1 MDLTLEQCLQYL
13 LYRDQ
18 QLTLPGIGVLRVKR
32 IPAHFSETRESLLP
46 PSFTLHFDEN
56 FQEAQTLIP
65 SKYEEAY
72 AKSAH
77 TIRSQIIEKG
87 SSDLFGIGTLRH
99 DGEMVVFEEN
109 RMLVD
114 KIWGGLEAIAPISEV
129 KRTYTQAP
137 DSFPAVETQTFQ
149 QRKPKNY
156 SWLKWLLFLLLAGI
170 LIYFV
175 LFFPWESGSSE
186 VAEADNAVPDTTEV
200 SSEPVQTETV
210 TTIDTPLVDSSSNAL
225 NTNNQKIENQ
235 SIEYIIITGSFKSNK
250 YIDRMSARL
259 NKLGYE
265 VYKGDNDSTTR
276 VGIRVKCTEADLP
289 AILSKV
295 RKDIEAK
302 AWVLK

>member
-18 QLTLPGIGVLRVKR
+18 KLTLPGIGVLRVKR
-32 IPAHFSETRESLLP
+32 IPAHFSDTRDTLFP
-46 PSFTLHFDEN
+46 PSFTLQFDEN

-65 SKYEEAY
+65 NKFEQAY
-72 AKSAH
+72 TQSAH
-77 TIRSQIIEKG
+77 AIRSQIIEKG
-87 SSDLFGIGTLRH
+87 SSDLFGIGRLRH

-109 RMLVD
+109 RKLVD
-114 KIWGGLEAIAPISEV
+114 KIWGGLEAITPISEV
-129 KRTYTQAP
+129 KRTFTQAT
-137 DSFPAVETQTFQ
+137 DTIHAVETQTFQ

-175 LFFPWESGSSE
+175 LFFPWESDSPE
-186 VAEADNAVPDTTEV
+186 VANAAPDTTEIIA
-200 SSEPVQTETV
+200 EPTPTEPITAV
-210 TTIDTPLVDSSSNAL
+210 DTPLLETSSDTL
-225 NTNNQKIENQ
+225 NKERQNTEIQP
-235 SIEYIIITGSFKSNK
+235 IEYVIITGSFKSNK

-265 VYKGDNDSTTR
+265 IYKGDNDSTTR
-276 VGIRVKCTEADLP
+276 VGIRVKCTEAELS

-295 RKDIEAK
+295 RKDIEPK